1 MTTDPARI
9 GEASRLADLE
19 KVVERGLSTFVEV
32 GEALLAIRDERL
44 YRLTHGTWEAYLSD
58 RWGFSD
64 GRWRQIK
71 AATEVAHALSVT
83 TGSAPTSER
92 VARELVPIMRQDP
105 VSLPVVMAAAQERA
119 GERPVTAAD
128 VRAEVR
134 ERFRSM
140 AAESEA
146 EVQQATS
153 HWTPD
158 QRAAVAPERMRQQG
172 ELMRLTADL
181 SRLPD
186 PVEYAHEH
194 RDLPARVIDQ
204 AEQAHAWLSD
214 FLSEWRHQ

>member
-1 MTTDPARI
+1 MNEPARI

-19 KVVERGLSTFVEV
+19 GVIERGLSTFVEV
-32 GEALLAIRDERL
+32 GEALLSIRGEHL

-64 GRWRQIK
+64 SRWRQIK
-71 AATEVAHALSVT
+71 AATEVAQHLTVT
-83 TGSAPTSER
+83 TGNAPASER
-92 VARELVPIMRQDP
+92 VARELVPVMRQDP

-119 GERPVTAAD
+119 GDRPVTAAD

-134 ERFRSM
+134 DRFRSM
-140 AAESEA
+140 AAESES
-146 EVQQATS
+146 EVRQATA

-158 QRAAVAPERMRQQG
+158 QRAAVSPERMRQQG
-172 ELMRLTADL
+172 ELLRLTADL
-181 SRLPD
+181 ARLPD

-194 RDLPARVIDQ
+194 RDLPSRAIQQ

-214 FLSEWRHQ
+214 FLSEWRHR